1 MSWPRTPRFSLSVTA
16 LMTTLLLLLPLAAAQ
31 AVAQGAPGGAP
42 PPAPVGFVPVEI
54 TDHQITA
61 RLPGRVKASTV
72 AEVRPQVSGI
82 IREQLFEEGRVINA
96 GDPLFK
102 IEDDSYRAAVA
113 AARAAVTQAKASYE
127 LSITEEKRALEL
139 FGNNAGS
146 AQRRDAAVASRQ
158 SAEAGL
164 QAAEARL
171 MSAEIDLERTTIR
184 APISGV
190 VGLSQATIGAL
201 VAAQQPAPLATIRQL
216 DPVHV
221 DVTQSAVDL
230 LRYTSTPEG
239 REMQN
244 TGEAEMTLSD
254 GTSYSV
260 KGRLSAAEPQV
271 EPTTGMIT
279 LRMTYPNPDHVLLP
293 GMYVEVH
300 LPQAIVR
307 GSALVPQNAVLR
319 DRSGATSVWVI
330 ENGAVAVR
338 PVKVAGTAGNEW
350 VIQEGLKAGDQVI
363 TSGFQKTGPGA
374 PVTPVPEGGAAA
386 PAADAPAETKGD

>member
-1 MSWPRTPRFSLSVTA
+1 
-16 LMTTLLLLLPLAAAQ
+16 MTTLLLLLPLAAAQ